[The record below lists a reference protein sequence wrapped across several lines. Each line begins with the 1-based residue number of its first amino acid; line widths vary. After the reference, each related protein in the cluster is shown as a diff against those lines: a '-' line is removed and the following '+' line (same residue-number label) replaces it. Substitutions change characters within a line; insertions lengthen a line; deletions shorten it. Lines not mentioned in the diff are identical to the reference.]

1 MYISGLGL
9 QWLVSVFEIWY
20 GFRLVLYLTDL
31 TDSIKLWGNIL
42 RWAGIIVFGSL
53 LAFNRTIAFFS
64 FGMFVLQIIFS
75 ILCMLCIVRRKPA
88 FISCVIITYYTMV
101 ALQDFAFAFIGM
113 IYDSSSFEQ
122 IIYFGDSIWK
132 SIIYFTSRLFVSLLI
147 GVLLRKKDLS
157 GDVLGAYWKPFL
169 AFDLFLLFVLRTYQT
184 FIIVLLN
191 DKGQYIEIMTKE
203 ILASLIFLLAMAY
216 VTAFLFLKNS
226 YTANQNNFLL
236 LQEKLLKEKYKEV
249 AAEIENQHKVVH
261 DVKHHLLVLQGLL
274 KEKEIQRMDAYLADV
289 EKEFTVSEMK
299 KWTENEIVNLILNQK
314 IVSAQKAG
322 ISFRIDIEE
331 RVAIPVSDSENCA
344 IFGNLLDNAIEA
356 CERIESGEKWIH
368 VKMRRQGRMFML
380 EVANSTETFPQKVN
394 GKWTSS
400 KQEGQMHG
408 YGLKSVEDIVKRHK
422 GIVSYKTG
430 AGKFAVIITLFD

>member
-314 IVSAQKAG
+314 IVSAQKDYALAFASFPNISWEGHCMYCSHCAPCPKKIDVASVTKFLNLAKAQGEVPETVREHYEVLEHHAG
-322 ISFRIDIEE
+322 ECIR
-331 RVAIPVSDSENCA
+331 C
-344 IFGNLLDNAIEA
+344 GA
-356 CERIESGEKWIH
+356 CETRCPFKVPIIENMK
-368 VKMRRQGRMFML
+368 QAA
-380 EVANSTETFPQKVN
+380 EVF
-394 GKWTSS
+394 GK
-400 KQEGQMHG
+400 
-408 YGLKSVEDIVKRHK
+408 
-422 GIVSYKTG
+422 
-430 AGKFAVIITLFD
+430 